1 VKVTNDQIDK
11 LTESCLDISIRRYR
25 SIDNMIA
32 EFERQTGMPLSDVR
46 TRMSFDEF
54 DEAYQRFCRVWRP
67 WCDLPED
74 V

>member
-1 VKVTNDQIDK
+1 MKVTNDQIDK
-11 LTESCLDISIRRYR
+11 LTGICLDISIRRYR
-25 SIDNMIA
+25 STANMIS
-32 EFERQTGMPLSDVR
+32 EFERQIGMPLIDVR

-54 DEAYQRFCRVWRP
+54 DEAYQRFCRVWMP